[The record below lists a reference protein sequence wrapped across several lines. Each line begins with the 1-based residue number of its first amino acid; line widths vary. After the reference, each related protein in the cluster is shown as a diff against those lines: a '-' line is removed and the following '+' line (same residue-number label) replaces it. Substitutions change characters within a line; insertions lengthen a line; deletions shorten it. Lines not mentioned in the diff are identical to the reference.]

1 MKCQILMT
9 FMKSKLWEK
18 IKKLI
23 RSSGRDCFLFE
34 YLTLCLRGEKSAGHT
49 SDSWLHQ
56 SSISNIIGAQLRS
69 LENLSHHRALLLPSS
84 DVQRRVEHQAGRPFL
99 YSQGRLLS
107 PSCPGSRSW
116 WLRSSGT
123 GPVCSVS
130 LAAGSVCFYWVAC
143 CSELLRERG
152 GDRAREEEPWNTN
165 HYQTEPQVQA
175 RPGLLCISLVL
186 AEPGC
191 VIIILGRDL
200 PTLATFC
207 FTLSLAG
214 LGWTRLDHPATTEV
228 GEGSAPALYQPSSHT
243 TSTTWRDTEGRDGQ
257 TDTLG

>member
-99 YSQGRLLS
+99 YSQDRPLFL
-107 PSCPGSRSW
+107 SCPWNRSW

-123 GPVCSVS
+123 DPVCSVS
-130 LAAGSVCFYWVAC
+130 LAVCSACFYSAAC

-152 GDRAREEEPWNTN
+152 GDTGGQWEPSNTK
-165 HYQTEPQVQA
+165 H
-175 RPGLLCISLVL
+175 
-186 AEPGC
+186 
-191 VIIILGRDL
+191 
-200 PTLATFC
+200 
-207 FTLSLAG
+207 
-214 LGWTRLDHPATTEV
+214 
-228 GEGSAPALYQPSSHT
+228 
-243 TSTTWRDTEGRDGQ
+243 
-257 TDTLG
+257 